1 MTLSPASISFRSP
14 VADRTLY
21 RALALCAG
29 AVAAILA
36 LILIYL
42 TIASASQLFV
52 AASVGSGLWQTQWHP
67 SAGVYGLLAM
77 LVGSAAV
84 SALALVIAVPPGLVL
99 AVWGRF
105 FAPPGVG
112 ALYRGAMGLLASVPS
127 VVYGFWGLVVLVP
140 WLNRWAP
147 PGASLLAGA
156 LILALM
162 ILPILVLQADL
173 ALEEARRRH
182 LAGAMALGASVSGT
196 VRRVLL
202 PSAAPQLL
210 PAVLLQ
216 LGRALGETMAVLM
229 VAGNV
234 VQLPD
239 SLTAPIRTLTA
250 NIALEMAYA
259 SGAHQS
265 ALFASG
271 WLLLILVTLL
281 MLAARQLAAR
291 VSRGAR
297 DAA

>member
-1 MTLSPASISFRSP
+1 MSPASISFPSLA
-14 VADRTLY
+14 ADRTLY
-21 RALALCAG
+21 RALALSAG
-29 AVAAILA
+29 VVATILA
-36 LILIYL
+36 LILVYL
-42 TIASASQLFV
+42 TAASASLLF
-52 AASVGSGLWQTQWHP
+52 ADAGLWQLRWLP
-67 SAGVYGLLAM
+67 SAGAYGLLAM
-77 LVGSAAV
+77 LVGSVAV
-84 SALALVIAVPPGLVL
+84 SALALLIAVPPGIVL

-105 FAPPGVG
+105 FAPRAVG
-112 ALYRGAMGLLASVPS
+112 AFYRGMMGLLASVPS
-127 VVYGFWGLVVLVP
+127 VVYGFWGLVALVP

-182 LAGAMALGASVSGT
+182 LSAAMALGASVSGT
-196 VRRVLL
+196 VRRILL
-202 PSAAPQLL
+202 PAAAPQLL

-239 SLTAPIRTLTA
+239 SLTTPIRTLTA

-259 SGAHQS
+259 TGAHQT

-271 WLLLILVTLL
+271 WLLLVLVTAL
-281 MLAARQLAAR
+281 MLAARHLAHH
-291 VSRGAR
+291 VSPEGR
-297 DAA
+297 DAT

>member
-1 MTLSPASISFRSP
+1 MSPASTSFRSP
-14 VADRTLY
+14 AADRALF
-21 RALALCAG
+21 RALAFSAG

-36 LILIYL
+36 LILLYL
-42 TIASASQLFV
+42 TLASASLLF
-52 AASVGSGLWQTQWHP
+52 ADTGLWQLHWQP
-67 SAGVYGLLAM
+67 SAGAYGLVAM
-77 LVGSAAV
+77 LLGSVAV
-84 SALALVIAVPPGLVL
+84 SLLALLIAVPPGLVL

-105 FAPPGVG
+105 FAPPWVG
-112 ALYRGAMGLLASVPS
+112 GLYRGAMGLLASIPS

-140 WLNRWAP
+140 LLNRWAP
-147 PGASLLAGA
+147 PGASLLAAA
-156 LILALM
+156 LVLALM

-173 ALEEARRRH
+173 ALDEARRRH
-182 LAGAMALGASVSGT
+182 LAAAMALGASVSGT

-202 PSAAPQLL
+202 PTAAPQLL

-239 SLTAPIRTLTA
+239 AISAPIRTLTA

-259 SGAHQS
+259 SGAHRT

-271 WLLLILVTLL
+271 WLLFVLVTLI
-281 MLAARQLAAR
+281 ML
-291 VSRGAR
+291 GAR
-297 DAA
+297 AMTRRLGEGYIGKGRGDAP